1 MNKLGFLTK
10 YSLGKKIKSKWF
22 IVVNIIILLV
32 ISALINMDSIIKLFG
47 GDFNNNE
54 EILIIDNVGV
64 IDTFKNAYEINN
76 KYLKSEINYSIEEY
90 KEGYDN
96 AIEEIKDTDNKIL
109 IVIDKDETNYIT
121 SKLITNSSMD
131 TITYTIISNTL
142 DSVKREE
149 VLKSY
154 NITKEMYEKIESKVE
169 VERIILDSENKDD
182 NMLTNLVVTIITMPF
197 FFLTVYL
204 VQMIGAEINEE
215 KSTKSMEIII
225 SNVSAKT
232 HFISKIISSNV
243 FVLIQGAL
251 LIIYCIIGI
260 IIRYFVSGSIINSL
274 PVELTTLGSTL
285 SSSGIM
291 DNIKIALPLMLLLLI
306 ITLFAYSIVSGVL
319 ASVTTNMED
328 YQQIQTPIVLILL
341 AGFYLSSLASIFKGS
356 IFIKVASYLPFISSL
371 LAPTMYALGEFS
383 LFDMLISIL
392 LMVVTILLLMKYGF
406 RIYKVGILNYSD
418 NNLWK
423 KIFKSM
429 KGEK

>member
-22 IVVNIIILLV
+22 IVVNIIILVV

-54 EILIIDNVGV
+54 EILVIDNIGV
-64 IDTFKNAYEINN
+64 IDTFKNVYEINN
-76 KYLKSEINYSIEEY
+76 KYLKSETKYSIEEY
-90 KEGYDN
+90 KEGYDS
-96 AIEEIKDTDNKIL
+96 AIEEIKDTDKIL

-169 VERIILDSENKDD
+169 VERIILDSENTDD

-371 LAPTMYALGEFS
+371 LAPTMYTLGEFS

>member
-54 EILIIDNVGV
+54 EILVIDNIGV
-64 IDTFKNAYEINN
+64 LETFKDIYAINN
-76 KYLKSEINYSIEEY
+76 EYLKSETKYSIEEY

-96 AIEEIKDTDNKIL
+96 AIEEIKDTDKIL

-371 LAPTMYALGEFS
+371 LAPTMYTLGEFS

-429 KGEK
+429 KGDK

>member
-22 IVVNIIILLV
+22 VVVNIIILLV
-32 ISALINMDSIIKLFG
+32 ISVLINMDSIIKLFG

-54 EILIIDNVGV
+54 EILVIDNIGV
-64 IDTFKNAYEINN
+64 LETFKDIYAINN
-76 KYLKSEINYSIEEY
+76 EYLKSETKYSIEEY
-90 KEGYDN
+90 KEGYDS
-96 AIEEIKDTDNKIL
+96 AIEEIKDTDKIL
-109 IVIDKDETNYIT
+109 IVIDKDENNYIT

-204 VQMIGAEINEE
+204 VQMIGSEINEE

-243 FVLIQGAL
+243 FVLIQGTL

-328 YQQIQTPIVLILL
+328 YQQIQTPIVLIIL

-371 LAPTMYALGEFS
+371 LAPTMYTLGEFS

>member
-54 EILIIDNVGV
+54 EILVIDNIGV
-64 IDTFKNAYEINN
+64 LETFKDIYAINN
-76 KYLKSEINYSIEEY
+76 EYLKSETKYSIEEY
-90 KEGYDN
+90 KEGYDS
-96 AIEEIKDTDNKIL
+96 AIEEIKDTDKIL
-109 IVIDKDETNYIT
+109 IVIDKDDNNYIT
-121 SKLITNSSMD
+121 SKLVTNSSMD

-154 NITKEMYEKIESKVE
+154 NITNEMYEKIESKVE
-169 VERIILDSENKDD
+169 VERIILDSENTDD

-251 LIIYCIIGI
+251 LLIYCIIGI
-260 IIRYFVSGSIINSL
+260 IIRYFINGSIINSL

-356 IFIKVASYLPFISSL
+356 IFIKVASYIPFISSL

>member
-22 IVVNIIILLV
+22 IVVNIIILVV

-96 AIEEIKDTDNKIL
+96 AIEEINDTDKML
-109 IVIDKDETNYIT
+109 IVIDKDDNNYIT
-121 SKLITNSSMD
+121 SKLVTNSSMD

-154 NITKEMYEKIESKVE
+154 NITNEMYEKIESKVE
-169 VERIILDSENKDD
+169 VERIILDSENTDD

-251 LIIYCIIGI
+251 LLIYCIIGI
-260 IIRYFVSGSIINSL
+260 IIRYFINGSIINSL

-328 YQQIQTPIVLILL
+328 YQQIQTPIVLIIL

-392 LMVVTILLLMKYGF
+392 LMVVTILLLMKYGC

-429 KGEK
+429 KGDK

>member
-47 GDFNNNE
+47 GDFDNNE
-54 EILIIDNVGV
+54 EILVIDNIGV
-64 IDTFKNAYEINN
+64 LETFKDIYAINN
-76 KYLKSEINYSIEEY
+76 EYLKSETKYSIEEY
-90 KEGYDN
+90 KEGYDS
-96 AIEEIKDTDNKIL
+96 AIEEIKDTDKIL

-371 LAPTMYALGEFS
+371 LAPTMYTLGEFS

>member
-54 EILIIDNVGV
+54 EILIIDNIGV
-64 IDTFKNAYEINN
+64 IDTFKNVYEINN

-96 AIEEIKDTDNKIL
+96 AIEEIKDTDKIL

-169 VERIILDSENKDD
+169 VERIILDSENTDD

-251 LIIYCIIGI
+251 LLIYCIIGI
-260 IIRYFVSGSIINSL
+260 IIRYFINGSIINSL

-356 IFIKVASYLPFISSL
+356 IFIKVASYIPFISSL

>member
-22 IVVNIIILLV
+22 VVVNIIILLV
-32 ISALINMDSIIKLFG
+32 ISVLINMDSIIKLFG

-54 EILIIDNVGV
+54 EILVIDNIGV
-64 IDTFKNAYEINN
+64 LETFKDIYAINN
-76 KYLKSEINYSIEEY
+76 EYLKSETKYSIEEY
-90 KEGYDN
+90 KEGYDS
-96 AIEEIKDTDNKIL
+96 AIEEIKDTDKIL

-260 IIRYFVSGSIINSL
+260 IIRYFVSGSIINGL

-328 YQQIQTPIVLILL
+328 YQQIQTPIVLIIL

-371 LAPTMYALGEFS
+371 LAPTMYTLGEFS

-429 KGEK
+429 KGDK

>member
-22 IVVNIIILLV
+22 IVVNIIILVV

-54 EILIIDNVGV
+54 EILVIDNIGV
-64 IDTFKNAYEINN
+64 LETFKDIYAINN
-76 KYLKSEINYSIEEY
+76 KYLKSETKYSIEEY
-90 KEGYDN
+90 KEGYDS
-96 AIEEIKDTDNKIL
+96 AIEEIKDTDKIL

-154 NITKEMYEKIESKVE
+154 NITNEMYEKIESKVE
-169 VERIILDSENKDD
+169 VERIILDSENTDD

-251 LIIYCIIGI
+251 LLIYCIIGI
-260 IIRYFVSGSIINSL
+260 IIRYFINGSIINSL

-356 IFIKVASYLPFISSL
+356 IFIKVASYIPFISSL

>member
-22 IVVNIIILLV
+22 VVVNIIILLV
-32 ISALINMDSIIKLFG
+32 ISVLINMDSIIKLFG

-54 EILIIDNVGV
+54 EILVIDNIGV
-64 IDTFKNAYEINN
+64 LETFKDIYAINN
-76 KYLKSEINYSIEEY
+76 EYLKSETKYSIEEY
-90 KEGYDN
+90 KEGYDS
-96 AIEEIKDTDNKIL
+96 AIEEIKDTDKIL

-392 LMVVTILLLMKYGF
+392 LMVLTILLLMKYGF

>member
-54 EILIIDNVGV
+54 EILVIDNIGV
-64 IDTFKNAYEINN
+64 LETFKDIYAINN
-76 KYLKSEINYSIEEY
+76 EYLKSETKYSIEEY
-90 KEGYDN
+90 KEGYDS
-96 AIEEIKDTDNKIL
+96 AIEEIKDTDKIL

-154 NITKEMYEKIESKVE
+154 NITNEMYEKIESKVE
-169 VERIILDSENKDD
+169 VERIILDSENTDD

-251 LIIYCIIGI
+251 LLIYCIIGI
-260 IIRYFVSGSIINSL
+260 IIRYFISGSIINSL

-356 IFIKVASYLPFISSL
+356 IFIKVASYIPFISSL

>member
-54 EILIIDNVGV
+54 EILVIDNIGV
-64 IDTFKNAYEINN
+64 LETFKDIYAINN
-76 KYLKSEINYSIEEY
+76 EYLKSETKYSIEEY
-90 KEGYDN
+90 KEGYDS
-96 AIEEIKDTDNKIL
+96 AIEEIKDTDKIL

-251 LIIYCIIGI
+251 LLIYCIIGI

-356 IFIKVASYLPFISSL
+356 IFIKVASYIPFISSL

>member
-22 IVVNIIILLV
+22 IVVNIIILVV

-54 EILIIDNVGV
+54 EILVIDNIGV
-64 IDTFKNAYEINN
+64 IDTFKNVYEINN
-76 KYLKSEINYSIEEY
+76 KYLKSETKYSIEEY

-96 AIEEIKDTDNKIL
+96 AIEEIKDTDKIL

-154 NITKEMYEKIESKVE
+154 NITNEMYEKIESKVE
-169 VERIILDSENKDD
+169 VERIILDSENTDD

-251 LIIYCIIGI
+251 LLIYCIIGI
-260 IIRYFVSGSIINSL
+260 IIRYFINGSIINSL

-356 IFIKVASYLPFISSL
+356 IFIKVASYIPFISSL

>member
-22 IVVNIIILLV
+22 IVVNIIILVV

-54 EILIIDNVGV
+54 EILVIDNIGV
-64 IDTFKNAYEINN
+64 IDTFKNVYEINN
-76 KYLKSEINYSIEEY
+76 KYLKSETKYSIEEY
-90 KEGYDN
+90 KEGYDS
-96 AIEEIKDTDNKIL
+96 AIEEIKDTDKIL

-154 NITKEMYEKIESKVE
+154 NITNEMYEKIESKVE
-169 VERIILDSENKDD
+169 VERIILDSENTDD

-251 LIIYCIIGI
+251 LLIYCIIGI
-260 IIRYFVSGSIINSL
+260 IIRYFINGSIINSL

-356 IFIKVASYLPFISSL
+356 IFIKVTSYLPFISSL
-371 LAPTMYALGEFS
+371 LAPTMYTLGEFS

>member
-22 IVVNIIILLV
+22 IVVNIIILVV

-54 EILIIDNVGV
+54 EILVIDNIGV
-64 IDTFKNAYEINN
+64 LETFKDIYAINN
-76 KYLKSEINYSIEEY
+76 EYLKSETKYSIEEY

-96 AIEEIKDTDNKIL
+96 AIEEIKDTDKIL
-109 IVIDKDETNYIT
+109 IVIDKDDNNYIT
-121 SKLITNSSMD
+121 SKLVTNSSMD

-154 NITKEMYEKIESKVE
+154 NITNEMYEKIESKVE
-169 VERIILDSENKDD
+169 VERIILDSENTDD

-251 LIIYCIIGI
+251 LLIYCIIGI
-260 IIRYFVSGSIINSL
+260 IIRYFINGSIINSL

-356 IFIKVASYLPFISSL
+356 IFIKVASYIPFISSL

-429 KGEK
+429 KGDK

>member
-54 EILIIDNVGV
+54 EILVIDNIGV
-64 IDTFKNAYEINN
+64 LETFKDIYAINN
-76 KYLKSEINYSIEEY
+76 EYLKSETKYSIEEY
-90 KEGYDN
+90 KEGYDS
-96 AIEEIKDTDNKIL
+96 AIEEIKDTDKIL

-251 LIIYCIIGI
+251 LLIYCIIGI
-260 IIRYFVSGSIINSL
+260 IIRYFINGSIINSL

-429 KGEK
+429 KGDK

>member
-1 MNKLGFLTK
+1 MIKLGFLTK

-22 IVVNIIILLV
+22 IVVNIIILVV

-54 EILIIDNVGV
+54 EILVIDNIGV
-64 IDTFKNAYEINN
+64 IDTFKNVYEINN
-76 KYLKSEINYSIEEY
+76 KYLKSETKYSIEEY
-90 KEGYDN
+90 KEGYDS
-96 AIEEIKDTDNKIL
+96 AIEEIKDTDKIL

-154 NITKEMYEKIESKVE
+154 NITNEMYEKIESKVE
-169 VERIILDSENKDD
+169 VERIILDSENTDD

-251 LIIYCIIGI
+251 LLIYCIIGI
-260 IIRYFVSGSIINSL
+260 IIRYFINGSIINSL

-356 IFIKVASYLPFISSL
+356 IFIKVASYIPFISSL

>member
-54 EILIIDNVGV
+54 EILVIDNIGV
-64 IDTFKNAYEINN
+64 LETFKDIYAINN
-76 KYLKSEINYSIEEY
+76 EYLKSETKYSIEEY
-90 KEGYDN
+90 KEGYDS
-96 AIEEIKDTDNKIL
+96 AIEEIKDTDKIL

-154 NITKEMYEKIESKVE
+154 NITNEMYEKIESKVE

-371 LAPTMYALGEFS
+371 LAPTMYTLGEFS

-429 KGEK
+429 KGDK

>member
-54 EILIIDNVGV
+54 EILVIDNIGV
-64 IDTFKNAYEINN
+64 LETFKDIYAINN
-76 KYLKSEINYSIEEY
+76 EYLKSETKYSIEEY
-90 KEGYDN
+90 KEGYDS
-96 AIEEIKDTDNKIL
+96 AIEEIKDTDKIL

-154 NITKEMYEKIESKVE
+154 NITNEMYEKIESKVE
-169 VERIILDSENKDD
+169 VERIILDSENTDD

-251 LIIYCIIGI
+251 LLIYCIIGI
-260 IIRYFVSGSIINSL
+260 IIRYFINGSIINSL

-291 DNIKIALPLMLLLLI
+291 DNIKIVLPLMLLLLI

-356 IFIKVASYLPFISSL
+356 IFIKVASYIPFISSL

>member
-22 IVVNIIILLV
+22 IVVNIIILVV

-54 EILIIDNVGV
+54 EILIIDNIGV
-64 IDTFKNAYEINN
+64 IDTFKNVYEINN
-76 KYLKSEINYSIEEY
+76 KYLKSETKYSIEEY
-90 KEGYDN
+90 KEGYDS
-96 AIEEIKDTDNKIL
+96 AIEEIKDTDKIL

-154 NITKEMYEKIESKVE
+154 NITNEMYEKIESKVE
-169 VERIILDSENKDD
+169 VERIILDSENTDD

-251 LIIYCIIGI
+251 LLIYCIIGI
-260 IIRYFVSGSIINSL
+260 IIRYFINGSIINSL

>member
-1 MNKLGFLTK
+1 MNKLGFLIK

-22 IVVNIIILLV
+22 FVVNIIILLV
-32 ISALINMDSIIKLFG
+32 ISALINMDSIIKVFG
-47 GDFNNNE
+47 GDFNNDE
-54 EILIIDNVGV
+54 EILIIDNIGV
-64 IDTFKNAYEINN
+64 IDTFKNVYETNN
-76 KYLKSEINYSIEEY
+76 KYLKSDTNYSIEEY

-96 AIEEIKDTDNKIL
+96 AIEEIKDSDKIL
-109 IVIDKDETNYIT
+109 IVIDKDETNYIS
-121 SKLITNSSMD
+121 SKLVTNSSMD

-142 DSVKREE
+142 DSIRTEE

-154 NITKEMYEKIESKVE
+154 NITNEMYEKIEGKVE
-169 VERIILDSENKDD
+169 IERIILDSENTDD
-182 NMLTNLVVTIITMPF
+182 NMLTNLIVTIITMPF

-232 HFISKIISSNV
+232 HFISKIISSNL

-251 LIIYCIIGI
+251 LIVYCIIGI
-260 IIRYFVSGSIINSL
+260 IIRYFVNGSIINSL
-274 PVELTTLGSTL
+274 PVELTTLGSAL

-291 DNIKIALPLMLLLLI
+291 DNIKVALPLMLLLLV
-306 ITLFAYSIVSGVL
+306 ITLFAYSVVSGVL

-356 IFIKVASYLPFISSL
+356 IFIKVASFIPFISSM

-383 LFDMLISIL
+383 LFDMMISNLI
-392 LMVVTILLLMKYGF
+392 MVVTILLLMKYGF

-418 NNLWK
+418 N
-423 KIFKSM
+423 KI
-429 KGEK
+429 

>member
-22 IVVNIIILLV
+22 IVVNIIILVV

-54 EILIIDNVGV
+54 EILVIDNIGV
-64 IDTFKNAYEINN
+64 LETFKDIYAINN
-76 KYLKSEINYSIEEY
+76 EYLKSETKYSIEEY
-90 KEGYDN
+90 KEGYDS
-96 AIEEIKDTDNKIL
+96 AIEEIKDTDKIL

-154 NITKEMYEKIESKVE
+154 NITNEMYEKIESKVE
-169 VERIILDSENKDD
+169 VERIILDSENTDD

-260 IIRYFVSGSIINSL
+260 IIRYFINGSIINSL

-356 IFIKVASYLPFISSL
+356 IFIKVASYIPFISSL

-429 KGEK
+429 KGDK

>member
-54 EILIIDNVGV
+54 EILIIDNIGV
-64 IDTFKNAYEINN
+64 IDTFKNVYEINN

-90 KEGYDN
+90 KEGYDS
-96 AIEEIKDTDNKIL
+96 AIEEIKDTDKIL

-154 NITKEMYEKIESKVE
+154 NITNEMYEKIESKVE
-169 VERIILDSENKDD
+169 VERIILDSENTDD

-251 LIIYCIIGI
+251 LLIYCIIGV
-260 IIRYFVSGSIINSL
+260 IIRYFINGSIINSL

-356 IFIKVASYLPFISSL
+356 IFIKVASYIPFISSL

-429 KGEK
+429 KGDK

>member
-54 EILIIDNVGV
+54 EILVIDNIGV
-64 IDTFKNAYEINN
+64 LETFKDIYAINN
-76 KYLKSEINYSIEEY
+76 EYLKSETKYSIEEY
-90 KEGYDN
+90 KEGYDS
-96 AIEEIKDTDNKIL
+96 AIEEIKDTDKIL

-154 NITKEMYEKIESKVE
+154 NITNEMYEKIESKVE
-169 VERIILDSENKDD
+169 VERIILDSENTDD

-251 LIIYCIIGI
+251 LLIYCIIGI
-260 IIRYFVSGSIINSL
+260 IIRYFINGSIINSL

-371 LAPTMYALGEFS
+371 LAPTMYTLGEFS

>member
-1 MNKLGFLTK
+1 MTK

-22 IVVNIIILLV
+22 IVVNIIILVV

-54 EILIIDNVGV
+54 EILVIDNIGV
-64 IDTFKNAYEINN
+64 IDTFKNVYEINN
-76 KYLKSEINYSIEEY
+76 KYLKSETKYSIEEY
-90 KEGYDN
+90 KEGYDS
-96 AIEEIKDTDNKIL
+96 AIEEIKDTDKIL

-154 NITKEMYEKIESKVE
+154 NITNEMYEKIESKVE
-169 VERIILDSENKDD
+169 VERIILDSENTDD

-251 LIIYCIIGI
+251 LLIYCIIGI
-260 IIRYFVSGSIINSL
+260 IIRYFINGSIINSL

-356 IFIKVASYLPFISSL
+356 IFIKVASYIPFISSL

-429 KGEK
+429 KGDK

>member
-22 IVVNIIILLV
+22 IVVNIIILVV

-54 EILIIDNVGV
+54 EILVIDNIGV
-64 IDTFKNAYEINN
+64 LETFKDIYAINN
-76 KYLKSEINYSIEEY
+76 KYLKSETKYSIEEY

-96 AIEEIKDTDNKIL
+96 AIEEIKDTDKIL

-154 NITKEMYEKIESKVE
+154 NITNEMYEKIESKVE
-169 VERIILDSENKDD
+169 VERIILDSENTDD

-251 LIIYCIIGI
+251 LLIYCIIGI
-260 IIRYFVSGSIINSL
+260 IIRYFINGSIINSL

-356 IFIKVASYLPFISSL
+356 IFIKVASYIPFISSL

>member
-54 EILIIDNVGV
+54 EILIIDNIGV
-64 IDTFKNAYEINN
+64 IDTFKNVYEINN
-76 KYLKSEINYSIEEY
+76 KYLKSETKYSIEEY
-90 KEGYDN
+90 KEGYDS
-96 AIEEIKDTDNKIL
+96 AIEEIKDTDKIL

-154 NITKEMYEKIESKVE
+154 NITNEMYEKIESKVE
-169 VERIILDSENKDD
+169 VERIILDSENTDD

-251 LIIYCIIGI
+251 LLIYCIIGI
-260 IIRYFVSGSIINSL
+260 IIRYFINGSIINSL

-371 LAPTMYALGEFS
+371 LAPTMYTLGEFS

-429 KGEK
+429 KGDK

>member
-54 EILIIDNVGV
+54 EILVIDNIGV
-64 IDTFKNAYEINN
+64 LETFKDIYAINN
-76 KYLKSEINYSIEEY
+76 EYLKSETKYSIEEY
-90 KEGYDN
+90 KEGYDS
-96 AIEEIKDTDNKIL
+96 AIEEIKDTDKIL

-251 LIIYCIIGI
+251 LLIYCIIGI
-260 IIRYFVSGSIINSL
+260 IIRYFINGSIINSL

-371 LAPTMYALGEFS
+371 LAPTMYTLGEFS

>member
-22 IVVNIIILLV
+22 IVVNIIILVV

-54 EILIIDNVGV
+54 EILVIDNIGV
-64 IDTFKNAYEINN
+64 IDTFKNVYEINN
-76 KYLKSEINYSIEEY
+76 KYLKSETKYSIEEY
-90 KEGYDN
+90 KEGYDS
-96 AIEEIKDTDNKIL
+96 AIEEIKDTDKIL

-154 NITKEMYEKIESKVE
+154 NITNEMYEKIESKVE
-169 VERIILDSENKDD
+169 VERIILDSENTDD

-251 LIIYCIIGI
+251 LLIYCIIGI
-260 IIRYFVSGSIINSL
+260 IIRYFINGSIINSL

-356 IFIKVASYLPFISSL
+356 IFIKVASYIPFISSL

-429 KGEK
+429 KGDK

>member
-54 EILIIDNVGV
+54 EILIIDNIGV
-64 IDTFKNAYEINN
+64 IDTFKNVYEINN

-96 AIEEIKDTDNKIL
+96 AIEEIKDTDKIL

-154 NITKEMYEKIESKVE
+154 NITNEMYEKIESKVE
-169 VERIILDSENKDD
+169 VERIILDSENTDD

-204 VQMIGAEINEE
+204 VQMIGTEINEE

-251 LIIYCIIGI
+251 LLIYCIIGI
-260 IIRYFVSGSIINSL
+260 IIRYFINGSIINSL

-356 IFIKVASYLPFISSL
+356 IFIKVASYIPFISSL

>member
-54 EILIIDNVGV
+54 EILIIDNIGV
-64 IDTFKNAYEINN
+64 IDTFKNVYEINN

-96 AIEEIKDTDNKIL
+96 AIEEIKDTDKIL

-154 NITKEMYEKIESKVE
+154 NITNEMYEKIESKVE
-169 VERIILDSENKDD
+169 VERIILDSENTDD

-251 LIIYCIIGI
+251 LLIYCIIGI
-260 IIRYFVSGSIINSL
+260 IIRYFINGSIINSL

-356 IFIKVASYLPFISSL
+356 IFIKVASYIPFISSL

>member
-54 EILIIDNVGV
+54 EILVIDNIGV
-64 IDTFKNAYEINN
+64 LETFKDIYAINN
-76 KYLKSEINYSIEEY
+76 EYLKSETKYSIEEY
-90 KEGYDN
+90 KEGYDS
-96 AIEEIKDTDNKIL
+96 AIEEIKDTDKIL

-251 LIIYCIIGI
+251 LLIYCIIGI

>member
-54 EILIIDNVGV
+54 EILVIDNIGV
-64 IDTFKNAYEINN
+64 IDTFKNVYEINN
-76 KYLKSEINYSIEEY
+76 KYLKSETKYSIEEY
-90 KEGYDN
+90 KEGYDS
-96 AIEEIKDTDNKIL
+96 AIEEIKDTDKIL

-169 VERIILDSENKDD
+169 VERIILDSENTDD

>member
-22 IVVNIIILLV
+22 IVVNIIILVV

-54 EILIIDNVGV
+54 EILVIDNIGV
-64 IDTFKNAYEINN
+64 IDTFKNVYEINN
-76 KYLKSEINYSIEEY
+76 KYLKSETKYSIEEY
-90 KEGYDN
+90 KEGYDS
-96 AIEEIKDTDNKIL
+96 AKEEIKDTDKIL

-154 NITKEMYEKIESKVE
+154 NITNEMYEKIESKVE
-169 VERIILDSENKDD
+169 VERIILDSENTDD

-251 LIIYCIIGI
+251 LLIYCIIGI
-260 IIRYFVSGSIINSL
+260 IIRYFINGSIINSL

-356 IFIKVASYLPFISSL
+356 IFIKVASYIPFISSL

>member
-54 EILIIDNVGV
+54 EILVIDNIGV
-64 IDTFKNAYEINN
+64 LETFKDIYAINN
-76 KYLKSEINYSIEEY
+76 KYLKSETKYSIEEY
-90 KEGYDN
+90 KEGYDS
-96 AIEEIKDTDNKIL
+96 AIEEIKDTDKIL

-154 NITKEMYEKIESKVE
+154 NITNEMYEKIESKVE
-169 VERIILDSENKDD
+169 VERIILDSENTDD

-371 LAPTMYALGEFS
+371 LAPTMYTLGEFS

>member
-22 IVVNIIILLV
+22 IVVNIIILVV

-54 EILIIDNVGV
+54 EILIIDNIGV
-64 IDTFKNAYEINN
+64 IDTFKNVYEINN

-90 KEGYDN
+90 KEGYDR
-96 AIEEIKDTDNKIL
+96 AIEEIKDTDKIL
-109 IVIDKDETNYIT
+109 IVIDKDDNNYIT
-121 SKLITNSSMD
+121 SKLVTNSSMD

-154 NITKEMYEKIESKVE
+154 NITNEMYEKIESKVE
-169 VERIILDSENKDD
+169 VERIILDSENTDD

-251 LIIYCIIGI
+251 LLIYCIIGI
-260 IIRYFVSGSIINSL
+260 IIRYFINGSIINSL

-291 DNIKIALPLMLLLLI
+291 DNIKIVLPLMLLLLI

-356 IFIKVASYLPFISSL
+356 IFIKVASYIPFISSL

>member
-22 IVVNIIILLV
+22 VVVNIIILLV
-32 ISALINMDSIIKLFG
+32 ISVLINMDSIIKLFG

-54 EILIIDNVGV
+54 EILVIDNIGV
-64 IDTFKNAYEINN
+64 LETFKDIYAINN
-76 KYLKSEINYSIEEY
+76 EYLKSETKYSIEEY
-90 KEGYDN
+90 KEGYDS
-96 AIEEIKDTDNKIL
+96 AIEEIKDTDKIL

-274 PVELTTLGSTL
+274 PVELTTLGSTF

>member
-47 GDFNNNE
+47 GDFDNNE
-54 EILIIDNVGV
+54 EILVIDNIGV
-64 IDTFKNAYEINN
+64 LETFKDIYAINN
-76 KYLKSEINYSIEEY
+76 EYLKSETKYSIEEY
-90 KEGYDN
+90 KEGYDS
-96 AIEEIKDTDNKIL
+96 AIEEIKDTNKIL

-154 NITKEMYEKIESKVE
+154 NITKEMYENIESKVE

-328 YQQIQTPIVLILL
+328 YQQIQTPIVLIIL

-371 LAPTMYALGEFS
+371 LAPTMYTLGEFS

>member
-54 EILIIDNVGV
+54 EILIIDNIGV
-64 IDTFKNAYEINN
+64 IDTFKNVYEINN

-90 KEGYDN
+90 KEGYDS
-96 AIEEIKDTDNKIL
+96 AIEEIKDTDKIL

-154 NITKEMYEKIESKVE
+154 NITNEMYEKIESKVE
-169 VERIILDSENKDD
+169 VERIILDSENTDD

-251 LIIYCIIGI
+251 LLIYCIIGV

-356 IFIKVASYLPFISSL
+356 IFIKVASYIPFISSL

>member
-54 EILIIDNVGV
+54 EILVIDNIGV
-64 IDTFKNAYEINN
+64 LETFKDIYAINN
-76 KYLKSEINYSIEEY
+76 EYLKSETKYSIEEY
-90 KEGYDN
+90 KEGYDS
-96 AIEEIKDTDNKIL
+96 AIEEIKDTDKIL

-131 TITYTIISNTL
+131 TITYTIISNAL

-371 LAPTMYALGEFS
+371 LAPTMYTLGEFS